1 MGLISQEF
9 AEKMYEDITS
19 NDAEELS
26 RTDLELLQKLL
37 CSQVG
42 VNMLKRIYFY
52 SLLAREQIMSLNM
65 EAANG
70 SHLFSRLQGKSQGA
84 NEIISGLLGLIT
96 LSPEKD
102 DDDE

>member
-9 AEKMYEDITS
+9 AEKMYEDIIS
-19 NDAEELS
+19 SDAEELTS
-26 RTDLELLQKLL
+26 TDLELLQKLL

-52 SLLAREQIMSLNM
+52 SLLAREQIMNLDM
-65 EAANG
+65 ALENG
-70 SHLFSRLQGKSQGA
+70 PAIFAKLQGKSQGA
-84 NEIISGLLGLIT
+84 TEIISGLLGLIT